1 MWHLVCTYCGQVV
14 LIFPGVVN
22 AFRRVPER
30 GEMGFS
36 WKGLG
41 NEPLIFWAR
50 SLSSPD
56 LPSFFRLHWR
66 IHCKNNEANSERCPG
81 LRVASEERRDSWL
94 RSSANAAET
103 LSVPHHAAV
112 RALTLRSYTT

>member
-22 AFRRVPER
+22 ASRLVPGR

-41 NEPLIFWAR
+41 NEPLLIFGLWRFPAKSIFVHCSFSAR
-50 SLSSPD
+50 PTL
-56 LPSFFRLHWR
+56 LHAEPKLLTLW
-66 IHCKNNEANSERCPG
+66 ITKDC
-81 LRVASEERRDSWL
+81 VW
-94 RSSANAAET
+94 SSAKKR
-103 LSVPHHAAV
+103 HRRH
-112 RALTLRSYTT
+112 

>member
-36 WKGLG
+36 WEGLG
-41 NEPLIFWAR
+41 NEPLMLFGR
-50 SLSSPD
+50 Q
-56 LPSFFRLHWR
+56 
-66 IHCKNNEANSERCPG
+66 C
-81 LRVASEERRDSWL
+81 
-94 RSSANAAET
+94 
-103 LSVPHHAAV
+103 
-112 RALTLRSYTT
+112 